1 MTTNQLRDAI
11 KKWTVAN
18 GRGPT
23 YNELLVALATM
34 LNRQVDSADA
44 DELLDTAISAGVIG
58 KDANGR
64 YVAL

>member
-23 YNELLVALATM
+23 QNELPIVLSNM
-34 LNRQVDSADA
+34 LRQQVDSADV
-44 DELLDTAISAGVIG
+44 DELLDMAISARVIG
-58 KDANGR
+58 KDANGG
-64 YVAL
+64 YVVL

>member
-1 MTTNQLRDAI
+1 
-11 KKWTVAN
+11 
-18 GRGPT
+18 
-23 YNELLVALATM
+23 M

>member
-1 MTTNQLRDAI
+1 MTTNDLKDAI
-11 KKWTVAN
+11 RKWTTDN

-23 YNELLVALATM
+23 HNELLVAVATM
-34 LNRQVDSADA
+34 LNRQVDSADV

-64 YVAL
+64 YVVL